1 MVEINLENI
10 FLEKNIKIFE
20 NNRLLKSLTINL
32 LEKILHIKEINSL
45 LKSKKEIFGIEFIDE
60 IFEYLNFTF
69 KISSSDIKKIPAE
82 GRVLI
87 TANHPIGSLD
97 SLALIK
103 AVSLVRKDI
112 KIVANDILARISN
125 LSDIILPVDIENNS
139 FQRDRIL
146 SITKALESEN
156 AVIIFPAGEVSRLSG
171 LKIIDSKWHKSP
183 ILLSNKLN
191 SPILPVYIKSK
202 NSLFFYFFS
211 LINKRLSTI
220 LLSHEL
226 FNKKNKFLDI
236 KIGNVIPAK
245 TFNSKIKDSVYIK
258 LLKKH
263 VYLIGKNK
271 PGLFTTENSI
281 IHPID
286 CRLIRNELKYS
297 KKLMVTSDNK
307 TIFLVDFELAP
318 NVMKEISRLRE
329 ITFRKIG
336 EGTGKKNDIDLYDKY
351 YKHLLIWDEDELEI
365 VGSYRIGFGSFIL
378 DNFGVDGFYSSTLFN
393 FSNSFIK
400 DVLPFS
406 IELGRSFVR
415 QKYWNTYALE
425 YLWQGIGAII
435 ASNPEIKFLFGPVSI
450 SNEYSEEAIN
460 WILTYLAKWYKQS
473 DNDTFA
479 RDPYKIS
486 ESFLQNG
493 NLILNS
499 DVRKTDFNILKAK
512 LKELNFKY
520 PVLYKHYSEIADDDG
535 VKFKA
540 FNVDANFSNCVDGLL
555 QIETD
560 KIKEA
565 KKERYIYPHLI
576 KVEA

>member
-1 MVEINLENI
+1 
-10 FLEKNIKIFE
+10 
-20 NNRLLKSLTINL
+20 
-32 LEKILHIKEINSL
+32 
-45 LKSKKEIFGIEFIDE
+45 
-60 IFEYLNFTF
+60 
-69 KISSSDIKKIPAE
+69 
-82 GRVLI
+82 
-87 TANHPIGSLD
+87 
-97 SLALIK
+97 
-103 AVSLVRKDI
+103 
-112 KIVANDILARISN
+112 
-125 LSDIILPVDIENNS
+125 
-139 FQRDRIL
+139 
-146 SITKALESEN
+146 
-156 AVIIFPAGEVSRLSG
+156 
-171 LKIIDSKWHKSP
+171 
-183 ILLSNKLN
+183 
-191 SPILPVYIKSK
+191 
-202 NSLFFYFFS
+202 
-211 LINKRLSTI
+211 
-220 LLSHEL
+220 
-226 FNKKNKFLDI
+226 
-236 KIGNVIPAK
+236 
-245 TFNSKIKDSVYIK
+245 
-258 LLKKH
+258 
-263 VYLIGKNK
+263 
-271 PGLFTTENSI
+271 
-281 IHPID
+281 
-286 CRLIRNELKYS
+286 
-297 KKLMVTSDNK
+297 MVTSDNK

-336 EGTGKKNDIDLYDKY
+336 EGTGKKNDIDMYDKY

-365 VGSYRIGFGSFIL
+365 VGSYRIGFGNFIL
-378 DNFGVDGFYSSTLFN
+378 GNFGVDGFYSSTLFN
-393 FSNSFIK
+393 FSDSFIK
-400 DVLPFS
+400 NVLPFS

-435 ASNPEIKFLFGPVSI
+435 ASNPQIKYLFGPVSI

-460 WILTYLAKWYKQS
+460 WILTYLIKWYKQS

-479 RDPYKIS
+479 RNPYKIS

-512 LKELNFKY
+512 LRELNFKY

-555 QIETD
+555 QIETN